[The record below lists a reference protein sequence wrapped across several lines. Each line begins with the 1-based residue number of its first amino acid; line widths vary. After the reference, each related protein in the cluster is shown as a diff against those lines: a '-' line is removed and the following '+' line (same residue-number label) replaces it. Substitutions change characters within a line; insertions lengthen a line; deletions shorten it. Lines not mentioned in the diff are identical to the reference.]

1 MEIYMYVYI
10 LPIKFENSPH
20 PHSIHDC
27 PAVTK
32 IEPNAYIF
40 SSDNFTK
47 KRALKM
53 TAIFCGMTYISK
65 GYQDIVIVLAIIF
78 RQSATGQKESA
89 GQ

>member
-47 KRALKM
+47 KK
-53 TAIFCGMTYISK
+53 K
-65 GYQDIVIVLAIIF
+65 
-78 RQSATGQKESA
+78 SAKNDCNTLWYDVY
-89 GQ
+89 